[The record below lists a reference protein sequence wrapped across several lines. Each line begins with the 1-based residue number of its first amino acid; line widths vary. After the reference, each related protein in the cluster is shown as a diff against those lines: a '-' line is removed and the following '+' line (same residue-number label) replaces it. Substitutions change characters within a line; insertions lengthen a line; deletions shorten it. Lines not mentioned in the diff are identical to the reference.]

1 MSTISQQ
8 LAALTV
14 QRQALVSQRDSYRNA
29 VSGRLLA
36 ASKASPYGNQATRAR
51 LASWAN
57 AIKSGTSLP
66 TIAQIDQAKS
76 PSTAGL
82 NAEWAYFGTKD
93 PTNVYN
99 TAGGLKGGGIA
110 ALESLRKANKAT
122 YATFIGSDG
131 GVAAL
136 DSQIAAL
143 QAQLQAELS
152 AGQSTGNSAIQG
164 AGNAATPVE
173 NGQAD
178 PGSLAQ
184 SEAQS
189 NERSRL
195 RRDRARIAFG
205 TPRFGVGINI
215 PLGT

>member
-1 MSTISQQ
+1 MPTISQQ
-8 LAALTV
+8 LAALAV
-14 QRQALVSQRDSYRNA
+14 KRQTLVSQRDAYRNA
-29 VSGRLLA
+29 ISSRILS
-36 ASKASPYGNQATRAR
+36 ASQSSQYANQATRSR
-51 LASWAN
+51 LASWAS

-76 PSTAGL
+76 PSTIGL
-82 NAEWAYFGTKD
+82 NAEWAYFGTQD
-93 PTNVYN
+93 PTSVYN
-99 TAGGLKGGGIA
+99 AAGGYKGGGIA

-131 GVAAL
+131 GISAL
-136 DSQIAAL
+136 DAQIATL

-152 AGQSTGNSAIQG
+152 AGQAAGGTGQG
-164 AGNAATPVE
+164 GGTTVTPVTDD
-173 NGQAD
+173 QID
-178 PGSLAQ
+178 QGSFAQ
-184 SEAQS
+184 TEAQS

-205 TPRFGVGINI
+205 APRFGVGINI